1 MGYSACPTPVAAVA
15 SARTRVSV
23 AVTAA
28 GRTVAPCTATSA
40 GAPLYPHTPDTGA
53 PTDALAVQGDK
64 GSRSRA
70 L

>member
-1 MGYSACPTPVAAVA
+1 MAT
-15 SARTRVSV
+15 ARTRVSV
-23 AVTAA
+23 TVAA
-28 GRTVAPCTATSA
+28 TGRTVATCTATSA